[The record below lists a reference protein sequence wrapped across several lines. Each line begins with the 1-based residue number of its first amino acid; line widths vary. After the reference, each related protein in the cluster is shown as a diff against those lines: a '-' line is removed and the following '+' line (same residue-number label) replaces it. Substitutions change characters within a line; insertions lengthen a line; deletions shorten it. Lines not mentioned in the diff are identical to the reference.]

1 MIRSQ
6 VPKLAEFPGLVSKE
20 KRGKDERNM
29 EDRLAGYPGWKLTWG
44 GEGIVFN
51 D

>member
-29 EDRLAGYPGWKLTWG
+29 EDRLAGYPGMETDMGRG
-44 GEGIVFN
+44 GNSF
-51 D
+51 